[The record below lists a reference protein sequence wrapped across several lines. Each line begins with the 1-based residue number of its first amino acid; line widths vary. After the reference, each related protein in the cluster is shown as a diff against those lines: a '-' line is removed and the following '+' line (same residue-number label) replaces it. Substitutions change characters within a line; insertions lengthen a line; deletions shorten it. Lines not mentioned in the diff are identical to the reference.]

1 MKRHLLLL
9 SLFAATML
17 SVAENV
23 ETVVSPEGENNLT
36 SLVTAT
42 GNGSVADRIVSL
54 PEPKLE
60 TPYMDIHA
68 GQAPSLQSMKRDSIV
83 IDSVTGQKRVYKIPK
98 HKIWKPFYMLYNYL
112 NNTTRHE
119 EKKFDGSFIVGPAY
133 NANTSFAFG
142 GGYTALYSFDR
153 SDKTLQKSVMS
164 LFFQF
169 SVKGMAVIGVE
180 GHNFMKHDKHRWN
193 YELSLTHYPSA
204 YWGGRDAEG
213 NIIDGYEA
221 AENNKPLEFK
231 QFVFMLDGD
240 FTWKLAKNLYI
251 GPKLDFLYTN
261 TFKYEKGEIEINGKT
276 YDKEDLMKTYL
287 TTPTGEVQPQSL
299 ATTGLGLS
307 LTYDSRDFAMNAY
320 RGHYFRLQHVYFVPG
335 INKYSFWKTD
345 IKYSNYTNLWTKCVM
360 AFQVHGQFN
369 YGSDFVPWTRLAS
382 TGFQGMGRGY
392 FFGQY
397 RDNNVMETQLE
408 LRQRIKWRLGVA
420 AWVGMINVFHDFD
433 HIYWKETLPNY
444 GFGIRWEFKPRMNV
458 RLDYGFTKHGGT
470 FVFNFGEAF

>member
-9 SLFAATML
+9 SLLVATHYAFAD
-17 SVAENV
+17 
-23 ETVVSPEGENNLT
+23 ETSITDKIL
-36 SLVTAT
+36 
-42 GNGSVADRIVSL
+42 SL

-60 TPYMDIHA
+60 MPSMDILA
-68 GQAPSLQSMKRDSIV
+68 EAMPEPNMGRDSIV
-83 IDSVTGQKRVYKIPK
+83 IDPMTGQRRVYKIPK

-204 YWGGRDAEG
+204 YWGARDPEG
-213 NIIDGYEA
+213 NILNGYEA
-221 AENNKPLEFK
+221 AEKNVPVEFK

-240 FTWKLAKNLYI
+240 FTWKLAKDLYI

-261 TFKYEKGEIEINGKT
+261 TFKYEKGEIEIDGKI
-276 YDKEDLMKTYL
+276 YDKEKLMETYL
-287 TTPTGEVQPQSL
+287 TTPTGEVQSQSL
-299 ATTGLGLS
+299 ATTGLGLC

-320 RGHYFRLQHVYFVPG
+320 RGHYFRFQQLYFAPG
-335 INKYSFWKTD
+335 LNKYDFWKTD
-345 IKYSNYTNLWTKCVM
+345 IKYSNYTSLWTKCTL

-397 RDNNVMETQLE
+397 RDNNVMETQIE
-408 LRQRIKWRLGVA
+408 LRQRIKWRLGLA

-444 GFGIRWEFKPRMNV
+444 GFGLRWEFKPRMNV
-458 RLDYGFTKHGGT
+458 RLDYGFTKHGGS